1 MLLEFVRID
10 EANGLINQLIEHHPH
25 AIFVTDQSLKI
36 KYYNKAFQAF
46 TRGKKSDILDRDFCE
61 VIGCNDGE
69 KVHGY
74 PDAPCLGCQLR
85 ELVTGASLSEMELI
99 RDFYI
104 HNKKVTKH
112 LHIDV
117 YRVVMKGS
125 KYRLV
130 VIDDRT
136 QKVAISTGRGK

>member
-1 MLLEFVRID
+1 MLLEFVRIE
-10 EANGLINQLIEHHPH
+10 EANDLLNQLIEHHPH
-25 AIFVTDQSLKI
+25 AIFVTDHTLKI

-46 TRGKKSDILDRDFCE
+46 TRSKKSDILEHDFCD

-69 KVHGY
+69 KVHGH
-74 PDAPCLGCQLR
+74 PDAPCLACQLK

-117 YRVVMKGS
+117 YRVVMRGE

-136 QKVAISTGRGK
+136 QKNVLSAGRK